1 LNPEREPETCLW
13 CLEDERFLDWR
24 DKSTSR
30 LLWVTADPGCGK
42 SVLSKALV
50 DERLLES
57 TPNDTTIC
65 YFFFKDTSDEQRSSA
80 SALSAMLHQL
90 FSSES
95 GANLIRHALPSF
107 RENRDETSKNL
118 EVMWKIVDNIALDP
132 KCGKIVFLLDALDEC
147 QSSEQE
153 NLIRKLKGFE
163 QMYKAKNFKFFITS
177 RLYWNIE
184 TQFQSLISD
193 IPRIRI
199 QGENQSERLR
209 SEIDR
214 VITARVS

>member
-1 LNPEREPETCLW
+1 MFDIAGNSIVQRIEKWRRTDKEEESLQVFRTTNYETQKNLNPEREPETCLW

-24 DKSTSR
+24 DKSTSC

-80 SALSAMLHQL
+80 SALSATLHQL

-95 GANLIRHALPSF
+95 GANLIRHCFGS
-107 RENRDETSKNL
+107 
-118 EVMWKIVDNIALDP
+118 
-132 KCGKIVFLLDALDEC
+132 
-147 QSSEQE
+147 
-153 NLIRKLKGFE
+153 
-163 QMYKAKNFKFFITS
+163 
-177 RLYWNIE
+177 
-184 TQFQSLISD
+184 
-193 IPRIRI
+193 
-199 QGENQSERLR
+199 
-209 SEIDR
+209 
-214 VITARVS
+214 